1 MPAYAQRFSES
12 QSRPSMRWLPPV
24 LPTLTEV
31 IRLEFLTVREFSPGM
46 FQKPHSTDTY
56 LLTLCHPIPAHL
68 GWGEQGGRMLGR
80 GLTTSAITKL
90 PVILTYSRFES
101 SGQYYRSSTLHNT
114 LQRNVSLC
122 DTLQKLQS
130 WLICYSLW
138 TEHHILNEAIEIKSM
153 FGVGSFSFQNCLL
166 ATEILNLDPQ
176 SFQMFRKHIFLC
188 LMYKSRIF
196 LSWPHTCL
204 IHHCIFLHCVIT
216 ML

>member
-1 MPAYAQRFSES
+1 MSLSFLASSAFVVVFPASDILLSTVIVPSKSSADTSSTPMPAYAQRFSES

-130 WLICYSLW
+130 
-138 TEHHILNEAIEIKSM
+138 
-153 FGVGSFSFQNCLL
+153 
-166 ATEILNLDPQ
+166 
-176 SFQMFRKHIFLC
+176 
-188 LMYKSRIF
+188 
-196 LSWPHTCL
+196 
-204 IHHCIFLHCVIT
+204 
-216 ML
+216 